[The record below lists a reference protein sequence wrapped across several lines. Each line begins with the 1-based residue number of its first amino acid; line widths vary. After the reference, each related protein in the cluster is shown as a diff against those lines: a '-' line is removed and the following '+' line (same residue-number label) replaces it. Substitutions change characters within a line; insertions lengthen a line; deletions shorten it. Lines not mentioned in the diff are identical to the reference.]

1 MAIIFPPLL
10 EINRKCEDG
19 PLLIVFQ
26 KKALEM
32 IQKGNSNTE
41 MLLSNG
47 SITGMT
53 WSWSHKCGCAC
64 SPPARVPEEGECSST
79 LRKGLWRSRG
89 GGWGPAAFY
98 ARVLDLASMANLRPC
113 TWVLEEWHQ
122 SCRAPLGMLCSSHLC
137 KQGSG
142 VQDFWWE
149 KLVWTAG
156 SALVPAE
163 CLVLVCTDLY
173 GAPQVASLQGTH
185 PQFF

>member
-1 MAIIFPPLL
+1 MDIVFPPLP
-10 EINRKCEDG
+10 EINRKCGDG

-26 KKALEM
+26 RKSSEM
-32 IQKGNSNTE
+32 IQKGNSKTE
-41 MLLSNG
+41 MLLNNG

-64 SPPARVPEEGECSST
+64 SPPARVPGKGGWSST
-79 LRKGLWRSRG
+79 LREGLWRSRG
-89 GGWGPAAFY
+89 GWGPAAFK

-113 TWVLEEWHQ
+113 TWVLEQCHQ
-122 SCRAPLGMLCSSHLC
+122 SCRAPLGMLWSSHLC

-163 CLVLVCTDLY
+163 CLVLVWTDLH
-173 GAPQVASLQGTH
+173 GAPQVTSLQGTY